1 MHLASLKQTN
11 HGVEFMK
18 KNKDKSI
25 KFTKAKLQSLKHTEK
40 LEKYFD
46 LQCQG
51 LCIFVHPAPSLNKSF
66 YGNWSISK
74 IDAEGKK
81 KTSGRYRY
89 ICRLDEKPLDVVK
102 RLLTMKL
109 QDWKKANTTSN
120 NIKTIRTLVAAYRAS
135 AAGGYR
141 IKSKGSKLKYK
152 DITTD
157 HYVQCLDTYVLA
169 ETEKQQIL
177 ERLNNPKK
185 LAANNYYTKKLHELP
200 LKDVTR
206 SDIEI
211 WHQKLEDTPTAA
223 NRALAALSVVF
234 EWDGKKLNPM
244 FNGPNPCLRISKY
257 EETKDKNYIDNNEK
271 LFQIIKYTDEQQW
284 REPHFLTFY
293 RLLMEDG
300 ERIEDH
306 FKLLWK
312 EPTSKA
318 DALSC
323 SGWINFRT
331 KSIHFTDTKNRKPA
345 DVELTEEMITMLQ
358 KLQNLI
364 SDENTNASYAVGSK
378 WVFPRPTDPSK
389 PINNSS
395 YRVKLRDFNY
405 KMGLSIREY
414 VRGKGKRIVY
424 KYKNILTFKHLRKT
438 FVTYYGR
445 SKGLEAASIR
455 MRHSSM
461 EITKNHYYNEKQE
474 DLKTKHSIYKPA
486 GNVVNFK
493 KAGNDEE

>member
-1 MHLASLKQTN
+1 MRIT
-11 HGVEFMK
+11 
-18 KNKDKSI
+18 KSI
-25 KFTKAKLQSLKHTEK
+25 RFTKAKLDSLKHTDK
-40 LEKYFD
+40 QQKFFD
-46 LQCQG
+46 LTCEG
-51 LCIFVHPAPSLNKSF
+51 LALFIYPEPSHTKSF
-66 YGNWSISK
+66 YAHWSVK
-74 IDAEGKK
+74 TTGPDGKQRS
-81 KTSGRYRY
+81 SGRYRY
-89 ICRLDEKPLDVVK
+89 ICRYNQKPIEVVK
-102 RLLTMKL
+102 RLV
-109 QDWKKANTTSN
+109 
-120 NIKTIRTLVAAYRAS
+120 NIKLPEWKRTNNTSSSIITTEKLVRDYLTNG
-135 AAGGYR
+135 AGGYR
-141 IKSKGSKLKYK
+141 VKSKGTKIRYKAKTTDNYKQLLKSYVLVNTDNQKLKDRLLNPYK
-152 DITTD
+152 
-157 HYVQCLDTYVLA
+157 LA
-169 ETEKQQIL
+169 E
-177 ERLNNPKK
+177 
-185 LAANNYYTKKLHELP
+185 NNYYKKALHQIE
-200 LKDVTR
+200 LKDLTKR
-206 SDIEI
+206 DIEI
-211 WHQKLEDTPTAA
+211 WHNKLAATPTAA

-244 FNGPNPCLRISKY
+244 FEGPNPCLRISKY

>member
-1 MHLASLKQTN
+1 
-11 HGVEFMK
+11 MK

-89 ICRLDEKPLDVVK
+89 ICRLEERPLEAVK
-102 RLLTMKL
+102 KYVTMKL
-109 QDWKKANTTSN
+109 PDWKKTNSTSSK
-120 NIKTIRTLVAAYRAS
+120 IKTIKTFVEAYKAS

-152 DITTD
+152 NVTTN
-157 HYVQCLDTYVLA
+157 HYIQVLDTYVLA

-185 LAANNYYTKKLHELP
+185 LAENNYYTKKLHELP